1 MGEFIENQCINPSF
15 IVGHPQVMSP
25 LAKYHRSRPGLCER
39 FEAFMCTKEICN
51 AYTELN
57 DPFDQRMRFEEQ
69 TRQKDAGDDEAQGVD
84 ETFLNALEY
93 GLPPTGGWGLGI
105 DRLVM
110 FLTDSANI
118 KEVLLFPAMRP
129 VVATSEVPVAPAVT
143 ATEAAK
149 EA

>member
-1 MGEFIENQCINPSF
+1 
-15 IVGHPQVMSP
+15 MSP

-39 FEAFMCTKEICN
+39 FEAFMGTKEICN

-57 DPFDQRMRFEEQ
+57 DPFEQRERFLEQ
-69 TRQKDAGDDEAQGVD
+69 SRQKDAGDDEAQGVD
-84 ETFLNALEY
+84 ETFIDALEY

-118 KEVLLFPAMRP
+118 KDVLLFPAMRP
-129 VVATSEVPVAPAVT
+129 VVANSIEAVAPSVT
-143 ATEAAK
+143 ATDAAEK
-149 EA
+149 A